1 MPDNRPITLR
11 LDPHLTKKLDKLS
24 DATQR
29 SRSFLLT
36 EAVKQYLEMNEW
48 QVQEIKDALEEAD
61 RGEFASQEEVETAF
75 KKLRRRAG

>member
-11 LDPHLTKKLDKLS
+11 LDPQLTRKLDKLA

-36 EAVKQYLEMNEW
+36 EAVQQYLESNAW
-48 QVQEIKDALEEAD
+48 QVQEIKDALDEAE
-61 RGEFASQEEVETAF
+61 RGEFATPEEVDAAF